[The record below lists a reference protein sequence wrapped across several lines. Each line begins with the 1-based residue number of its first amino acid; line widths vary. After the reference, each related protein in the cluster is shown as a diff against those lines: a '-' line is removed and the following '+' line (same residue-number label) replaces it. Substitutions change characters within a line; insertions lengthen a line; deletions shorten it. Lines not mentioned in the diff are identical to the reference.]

1 MCLNAEYV
9 TQQRVLIAKSEKT
22 VDDQVIAR
30 LNNIRFEFEDS
41 RIDKM
46 ATKPSQI
53 IVNLT
58 KSDIGEH
65 LPTRVFLP
73 GMAKNYLLPVL

>member
-1 MCLNAEYV
+1 M
-9 TQQRVLIAKSEKT
+9 IAKSEKS
-22 VDDQVIAR
+22 VNDQVIAR
-30 LNNIRFEFEDS
+30 LNSIRFEFEDA

-46 ATKPSQI
+46 VTKPSQI

-58 KSDIGEH
+58 KSDIGEQ

-73 GMAKNYLLPVL
+73 GMAKNYLLPVRSTDRRK

>member
-1 MCLNAEYV
+1 M
-9 TQQRVLIAKSEKT
+9 IAKSEKA
-22 VDDQVIAR
+22 VNDQVIAR
-30 LNNIRFEFEDS
+30 LNNMRFEFEDH

-46 ATKPSQI
+46 GTKPSQI

-58 KSDIGEH
+58 KSDIGEQ

-73 GMAKNYLLPVL
+73 GMAKNYLLPVSSADLRKST